1 LRALEKKSTAYPK
14 QKRNSK
20 SLVRKTKMGCC
31 QSDCCNSVPPDP
43 WLVGIWISEDAT
55 NRTNLLANHYYEKK
69 TTMYGCSRL
78 KRSSFYKPCSGAV
91 LEVSP
96 SGYVNY
102 IEMEN
107 VTTMFLY
114 SGPIND
120 WNGQDNTWLGCCA
133 GKCCCCPRGCV
144 HFDVE
149 IQSQSTSKAYPAKIR
164 VNGRIMTKSSCI
176 PVVKASPIEDGYQSP
191 PPQNSYYASQ
201 YLHRKRS

>member
-1 LRALEKKSTAYPK
+1 MSSDRSNCFHKSK
-14 QKRNSK
+14 QKRNQIK
-20 SLVRKTKMGCC
+20 ITCKTTMGCC
-31 QSDCCNSVPPDP
+31 QSDCCKAVPPDP
-43 WLVGIWISEDAT
+43 SLVGIWMSEDAT
-55 NRTNLLANHYYEKK
+55 NRTNLLANHNFEKK

-78 KRSSFYKPCSGAV
+78 KRTSFYKPCSGAV

-102 IEMEN
+102 IEMDD
-107 VTTMFLY
+107 VLCRFMY

-149 IQSQSTSKAYPAKIR
+149 IPSSTSRVYPAKIR
-164 VNGRIMTKSSCI
+164 VNGRIMTKSAYI
-176 PVVKASPIEDGYQSP
+176 PVVVATPIEQTP
-191 PPQNSYYASQ
+191 PPQNSYYTSQ
-201 YLHRKRS
+201 YLHRKKS